1 MTATSTF
8 GTFFLPGPTEVH
20 PDVLAAMTQPMIPHR
35 GKVFEAMFA
44 RIQTGLRDVFRTTRP
59 VLVSSSSATGLM
71 EASLRCA
78 PPGRVLAVVNGA
90 FSERFAN
97 IATSCGRDTDVLSVP
112 LGSAVDLDELEA
124 RLKVRRYAAVTLVHS
139 ETSTGALSDVRAATR
154 ISREQGAIC
163 LVDSVTGVAGSP
175 LPFDEWA
182 MDFALTGSQKALAL
196 PPGLAVGV
204 ASAEYMRTA
213 ATANGRGL
221 YFDLVEFEAYAAKNQ
236 TPNTPAIPLLYA
248 LDAQLTRIAAETMET
263 RWARHAA
270 MAAQTWKWVGDA
282 AHRLGLPLRV
292 LAPAGARSA
301 TVTAVML
308 PPDVSGVTVAA
319 EVAKRGFVIG
329 AGYGKLR
336 ETTFRIGHMGDHT
349 PDRLALCLDACEE
362 ALGALIPGG

>member
-1 MTATSTF
+1 MTPDVPF
-8 GTFFLPGPTEVH
+8 GTFFLPGPTEVR
-20 PDVLAAMTQPMIPHR
+20 PEVLAAMTGPMIPHR

-71 EASLRCA
+71 EAAVRCA
-78 PPGRVLAVVNGA
+78 PPGPILAVVNGA

-97 IATSCGRDTDVLSVP
+97 IASACERETDVLNVP
-112 LGSAVDLDELEA
+112 LGRAVDLGELEA
-124 RLKVRRYAAVTLVHS
+124 RLKGRAYAAVTLVHS
-139 ETSTGALSDVRAATR
+139 ETSTGALSDVRGATAIAR
-154 ISREQGAIC
+154 KHGALC

-182 MDFALTGSQKALAL
+182 MDFVLTGSQKALAL

-204 ASAEYMRTA
+204 ASAEYMKTA
-213 ATANGRGL
+213 SAAKGRGL

-236 TPNTPAIPLLYA
+236 TPNTPALPLLYA
-248 LDAQLTRIAAETMET
+248 LDAQLALIAKETMER

-270 MAAQTWKWVGDA
+270 MSAQTWKWVDDVA
-282 AHRLGLPLRV
+282 ARRGLALSV
-292 LAPAGARSA
+292 LAPEGERSM
-301 TVTAVML
+301 TVTAVKL
-308 PPDVSGVTVAA
+308 PPGISGVTVAA

-336 ETTFRIGHMGDHT
+336 ETTFRVGHMGDHT

-362 ALGALIPGG
+362 ALGALT